1 MDRADALSRLE
12 ALLTDRFRTQELLA
26 LVRRLEGGRTM
37 VAELPQPP
45 APPVEIANALVE
57 LLEQRGQLGDGFLD
71 TLARQRPLDRPAL
84 AAIGEALGA
93 PLSPSVA
100 GAPGASAPAARFL
113 LRVIAGVDEG
123 AVAPLSSGHFLVGRG
138 SNADLDIRDA
148 AFSRSQFRVVL
159 DPASG
164 RHLLLSAGSPAPVTV
179 DGAHLGWAA
188 PIPLSHGSVIACG
201 DTWIRFED
209 TRAVQEQPL

>member
-1 MDRADALSRLE
+1 VDRADALSRLE

-71 TLARQRPLDRPAL
+71 TLARQRPLDR
-84 AAIGEALGA
+84 